1 MEDLL
6 PILAEVDIKEAAEK
20 RVGSKSE
27 RFVNDVQELIT
38 RRRASTVMEYS
49 SVLQSMVPPG
59 ASSGN
64 RRTSLSHDQPFFG
77 DKSSSSASVGGV
89 GRNESSLR
97 FRGGHGP
104 GTAQPAAG
112 SHGVQQSSSSTSHLL
127 PEENFGSRDGTTTT
141 TSSSSNSDESPAVEK
156 LTKPYDIQALYKTVQ
171 SFFDSKSLWSR
182 EDPELVEA
190 AKSAAAA
197 GRLSS
202 AAGDHRPAILRT
214 RSYHGERFQDGA
226 LDLDDLGLDALGS
239 PQEEKIPPVL
249 TAATRRKLR
258 HFNMHRSK
266 TWARIINLTIFI
278 NCCVAFIEAPY
289 VDRLTGRDDPRV
301 YVLSSACLCACVRAW
316 WMKMNL
322 CLVYLLTAVWFALS
336 ASWLNVSLAP

>member
-1 MEDLL
+1 MKNCRGPVIAENFLHSHENLAKWLIRKGAQGYCVEDLL
-6 PILAEVDIKEAAEK
+6 PVLAEVDIRKAAEK

-49 SVLQSMVPPG
+49 SVLQSMIPPG
-59 ASSGN
+59 VPSGN
-64 RRTSLSHDQPFFG
+64 RRSSLSHDQPFFV
-77 DKSSSSASVGGV
+77 DKVAPSVSGSRAPAV
-89 GRNESSLR
+89 GHNESSLR
-97 FRGGHGP
+97 FRGHSGPKGP
-104 GTAQPAAG
+104 GAAQAG
-112 SHGVQQSSSSTSHLL
+112 MHTHQSASTSDL
-127 PEENFGSRDGTTTT
+127 PEESFGSSDGTF
-141 TSSSSNSDESPAVEK
+141 NDETPAVEK

-182 EDPELVEA
+182 EDPALVEA
-190 AKSAAAA
+190 AKMAAAA
-197 GRLSS
+197 GLRSP
-202 AAGDHRPAILRT
+202 AASDRRPAILRT

-249 TAATRRKLR
+249 TATTRRKLR

-301 YVLSSACLCACVRAW
+301 YV
-316 WMKMNL
+316 
-322 CLVYLLTAVWFALS
+322 
-336 ASWLNVSLAP
+336 